1 MPEYSIPL
9 ESEGKLG
16 VRCTLT
22 TTRGAQRS
30 KKKQEQKAK
39 RKELASSN
47 TQAAA
52 IPIVLNA
59 RVQRHIVYDA
69 DIGEGEEHFRSPARE
84 LAVAQNVAMNLR
96 KMSQKL
102 TDGRA

>member
-1 MPEYSIPL
+1 MRKEVKKS
-9 ESEGKLG
+9 K
-16 VRCTLT
+16 
-22 TTRGAQRS
+22 S
-30 KKKQEQKAK
+30 KKQKERISKQQH
-39 RKELASSN
+39 ASCP
-47 TQAAA
+47 A

-84 LAVAQNVAMNLR
+84 LAVAQNVAVNLR
-96 KMSQKL
+96 KRSQKL